1 MAVAAGRNMAIAS
14 KRLKV
19 LTNSKLRRRIPL
31 ILLAL
36 TSVCLFL
43 GTDVKPNLMGTQPA
57 TAQTFSAPDAWRK
70 VYQLLPSFPRENQYV
85 SRETGKVDENNTLA
99 SRLIRYHVFVKN
111 RPPGY
116 RMDWKL
122 TLADYL
128 GVNQYLVESQ
138 YPGSTTL
145 RTNPMESDRAVI
157 NKLTR
162 KQRDDLVN
170 VLASIF
176 DTNPSEAPTTKPVT
190 APPPAKPVTPNNT
203 RPKLPQPGAAEL
215 LR

>member
-1 MAVAAGRNMAIAS
+1 MAIAFKIIKLLKKS
-14 KRLKV
+14 KRQA
-19 LTNSKLRRRIPL
+19 IPL
-31 ILLAL
+31 ILLAFA
-36 TSVCLFL
+36 SICLFL
-43 GTDVKPNLMGTQPA
+43 GTDVRSNLMDTQPA
-57 TAQTFSAPDAWRK
+57 TAQIFSAPDAWRK
-70 VYQLLPSFPRENQYV
+70 VYQLLPSFPKENQYV
-85 SRETGKVDENNTLA
+85 SRETGKVDENSTLA

-176 DTNPSEAPTTKPVT
+176 DTNPPEAPATKPVT
-190 APPPAKPVTPNNT
+190 TPPPAQPVTPNNT

>member
-1 MAVAAGRNMAIAS
+1 MAIAF
-14 KRLKV
+14 KLKV
-19 LTNSKLRRRIPL
+19 LKKSLRQPMPL

-36 TSVCLFL
+36 TSVCLL
-43 GTDVKPNLMGTQPA
+43 VTDFKSNLMGTQPA
-57 TAQTFSAPDAWRK
+57 TAQIFTSSDAWRQ
-70 VYQLLPSFPRENQYV
+70 VYERLPNFPLENQYV
-85 SRETGKVDENNTLA
+85 NQETGKIDENNTLA
-99 SRLIRYHVFVKN
+99 SRLIRYHVFVKS

-128 GVNQYLVESQ
+128 GAHQYLVESQ
-138 YPGSTTL
+138 YPGATTL
-145 RTNPMESDRAVI
+145 RTNPMEGDRVVI

-170 VLASIF
+170 ALASIF
-176 DTNPSEAPTTKPVT
+176 NTNPPEAPATKPVT
-190 APPPAKPVTPNNT
+190 TPPPEKPPIPNNT

>member
-1 MAVAAGRNMAIAS
+1 MAIAF
-14 KRLKV
+14 KILKV
-19 LTNSKLRRRIPL
+19 LKKGKLHRRLPL

-43 GTDVKPNLMGTQPA
+43 GTGVKPDLIGAQPA
-57 TAQTFSAPDAWRK
+57 TAQIFNAGDAWRK
-70 VYQLLPSFPRENQYV
+70 VYELLPNFPKENQYIN
-85 SRETGKVDENNTLA
+85 RETGKVEENSTLA
-99 SRLIRYHVFVKN
+99 SRLIRYHVFVKS

-122 TLADYL
+122 TIADYL

-138 YPGSTTL
+138 YPGATTL
-145 RTNPMESDRAVI
+145 RQNPMESDRATI
-157 NKLTR
+157 SKLTR
-162 KQRDDLVN
+162 KQRNELVD

-176 DTNPSEAPTTKPVT
+176 NPNSTEVPSPKPSA
-190 APPPAKPVTPNNT
+190 APPSPIPPTPNQT
-203 RPKLPQPGAAEL
+203 KPKLPQPGDAQL

>member
-1 MAVAAGRNMAIAS
+1 MAVAAGGNIAIAF
-14 KRLKV
+14 
-19 LTNSKLRRRIPL
+19 KLLNVIKKSLRQPMPL
-31 ILLAL
+31 FLLAL
-36 TSVCLFL
+36 ASVCLFL
-43 GTDVKPNLMGTQPA
+43 GTDVKSNLIGTQPA
-57 TAQTFSAPDAWRK
+57 TAQIFSAPDAWRK
-70 VYQLLPSFPRENQYV
+70 VYQLLPSFPKENQYV
-85 SRETGKVDENNTLA
+85 SRETGKVDENSTLA

-145 RTNPMESDRAVI
+145 RTNPMESDRAAI

-162 KQRDDLVN
+162 KQRNDLVN

-176 DTNPSEAPTTKPVT
+176 DTNPPKEAPATKPVT
-190 APPPAKPVTPNNT
+190 TPPPAKPVTPNNT